1 MNPSDLTVG
10 VARVAIGRKA
20 ETFRAPAA
28 AHAAWAV
35 AAMPQRQRL
44 TAAATVAF
52 VNRGFV

>member
-1 MNPSDLTVG
+1 MNPSDLAVG
-10 VARVAIGRKA
+10 VAGVAITRIA

-35 AAMPQRQRL
+35 AAMPQRKRL

-52 VNRGFV
+52 VNRGFM